1 MNYLMQ
7 DGEDSQSY
15 RARLIQHYSSP
26 ETLEEMRWCLARE
39 WINRYNK
46 KVQDVGK
53 VKAMT
58 WWLAQVDTMEAK
70 NGLEQITDLKRRM
83 NEIRQKG

>member
-1 MNYLMQ
+1 
-7 DGEDSQSY
+7 
-15 RARLIQHYSSP
+15 
-26 ETLEEMRWCLARE
+26 MRWCLARE

-70 NGLEQITDLKRRM
+70 RGLTFITELKHRM
-83 NEIRQKG
+83 NQIRNNNDPIQPSRDGIKD

>member
-1 MNYLMQ
+1 M
-7 DGEDSQSY
+7 SY
-15 RARLIQHYSSP
+15 RKRLIQHYSSA
-26 ETLEEMRWCLARE
+26 ETLEEMRWALARD

-46 KVQDVGK
+46 KVQELGK

-70 NGLEQITDLKRRM
+70 SGLERTTDLKRRM
-83 NEIRQKG
+83 NLLRKQNDT